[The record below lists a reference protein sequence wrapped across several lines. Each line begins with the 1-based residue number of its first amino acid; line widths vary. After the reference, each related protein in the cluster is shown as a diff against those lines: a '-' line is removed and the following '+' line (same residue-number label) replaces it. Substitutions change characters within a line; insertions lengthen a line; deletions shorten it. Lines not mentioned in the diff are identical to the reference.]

1 MKARIAG
8 VLPAQRG
15 GCREAGRIFIFQL
28 LSSLVVLFFDAVR
41 HGRRVAP
48 EAPQRSEDINSIM
61 ASAIIIPGTAKPV
74 FHSGVLRSDT
84 DG

>member
-15 GCREAGRIFIFQL
+15 GCREAGRICNFQL

-41 HGRRVAP
+41 HGRRFAP
-48 EAPQRSEDINSIM
+48 EAPQRSEDSESVM
-61 ASAIIIPGTAKPV
+61 APAIIIPGFARLV
-74 FHSGVLRSDT
+74 FHSGVLRSDK